1 LKARGVDR
9 LINYR
14 SEPNWGAAAQT
25 QTGGREVDHLL
36 EIGGAGTSPQSA
48 CASRVAA
55 IGRLSGQD
63 VSLTTMLMM
72 GNQLRIT

>member
-1 LKARGVDR
+1 MKARGVDR

-48 CASRVAA
+48 ASRVAA

-63 VSLTTMLMM
+63 VSLTMLMM